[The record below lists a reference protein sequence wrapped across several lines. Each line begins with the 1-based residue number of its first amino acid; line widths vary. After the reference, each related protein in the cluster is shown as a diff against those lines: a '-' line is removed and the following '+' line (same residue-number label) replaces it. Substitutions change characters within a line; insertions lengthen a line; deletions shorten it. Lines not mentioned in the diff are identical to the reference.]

1 MKQSRRLEKLSSA
14 VFAELD
20 KIKEEVAADGISII
34 DLGIGSPDRPPMPHI
49 YHALQEAIE
58 NFDNYGYPS
67 SRGTRELRETIAW
80 WYENRFGVNL
90 DPETEVL
97 VLMGSQDGLG
107 HIPLCLLD
115 PGDIALIPDPG
126 YPVYNAGIILA
137 GGHIH
142 HMPLKKEN
150 NFLPELDKV
159 PEDIA
164 QKSNMM
170 ILNYPNNPV
179 AAIAD
184 RGFFDR
190 VVDFAAK
197 YDIIVCHDVAYSELA
212 FDGYRPPSFLE
223 SKNAKK
229 VGVEFHSVSKTY
241 NMAGCRL
248 GFVVGNSDVIA
259 ALTRVKSNIDYGVFL
274 PIQQAGITA
283 LRGPQDI
290 TERNAAAY
298 KARRDILIDGLT
310 ETGWEMDKPQ
320 ATMFVWAPL
329 PKGWES
335 SQQFAEEIL
344 RKTGV
349 VVVPGVAFGSRG
361 EGYVR
366 IALVQED
373 ALIKEAVRR
382 ISKHFSFSQ
391 NV

>member
-1 MKQSRRLEKLSSA
+1 MKTSNRLEGLKSA

-20 KIKEEVAADGISII
+20 KIKEEVAAGGISII

-49 YHALQEAIE
+49 FHALQEAID
-58 NFDNYGYPS
+58 NLDNYGYPS
-67 SRGTRELRETIAW
+67 SRGTRDLRETISW
-80 WYENRFGVNL
+80 WYGQRFGVQL

-115 PGDIALIPDPG
+115 PGDVALVPDPG
-126 YPVYNAGIILA
+126 YPIYSAGVTLA
-137 GGHIH
+137 GGQVY

-150 NFLPELDKV
+150 QYLPDFDKI

-164 QKSNMM
+164 KRANMM

-179 AAIAD
+179 AAVAD
-184 RGFFDR
+184 SAFFDR
-190 VVDFAAK
+190 VVEFASR
-197 YDIIVCHDVAYSELA
+197 YDIVVCHDVAYSELA

-223 SKNAKK
+223 SEGAIK

-248 GFVVGNSDVIA
+248 GFVVGNSEVIE

-274 PIQQAGITA
+274 PIQMAGISA

-290 TERNAAAY
+290 TRRNAAVY
-298 KARRDILIDGLT
+298 KARRDILVDGLAK
-310 ETGWEMDKPQ
+310 TGWVMDKPQ
-320 ATMFVWAPL
+320 ATMFVWASL
-329 PKGWES
+329 PKGYTS
-335 SQQFAEEIL
+335 SEKFAEDIL
-344 RKTGV
+344 RQTGV
-349 VVVPGVAFGSRG
+349 ALVPGVAFGRQG

-366 IALVQED
+366 IALVQDNSVIE
-373 ALIKEAVRR
+373 EAVRR
-382 ISKHFSFSQ
+382 ISDKFSF
-391 NV
+391 